1 MLPKPDD
8 WGAHVHVTGYWFLP
22 PQEWQPPEAR
32 SRLLAAGPAPVYIGF
47 GSIADP
53 NPTKLMR
60 TVLEAIQHAKVRAIA
75 ASGWSELQAN
85 DPPDN
90 VLLIDSAPHDWLFA
104 RVAAAGHHGGAGT
117 VAASLRAGLPTL
129 VIPFLAD
136 QPGWGQR
143 VHALGAGPPPIP
155 VARLSAIHLARA
167 MRQALN
173 DETMRQLAQ
182 GIGTAI

>member
-1 MLPKPDD
+1 MD
-8 WGAHVHVTGYWFLP
+8 WGTHVHVTGYWFLP
-22 PQEWQPPEAR
+22 PQKWQPPEAW

-60 TVLEAIQHAKVRAIA
+60 TVLEAIQQATVRAIVV
-75 ASGWSELQAN
+75 SGWSELQAN

-90 VLLIDSAPHDWLFA
+90 VLLIDSPPHDWLFA
-104 RVAAAGHHGGAGT
+104 QVAAAGHHGGSGT
-117 VAASLRAGLPTL
+117 VVASLRAGLPTL
-129 VIPFLAD
+129 MIPFLAD
-136 QPGWGQR
+136 QLDWGQR
-143 VHALGAGPPPIP
+143 VHALGAGPPPIL